1 MLVFNCTKAAA
12 DFFTTVRKGNKL
24 SPMSPVP
31 KKKFIDEPVLHSHQQ
46 WHWMVHVKKIA
57 RRNVLLAMDMDSRF
71 CMIFWGIKKG
81 NVQSF
86 LEQFHDRLGLHVV
99 SVINLGG
106 QDESISKKSMDSF
119 VESHHEYAFV
129 QRGDRSVQA
138 HIKDVFF
145 NFQYEQFRWEDD
157 IPTEEELFF
166 SDLRHN
172 DTPRRRRHDKDY
184 IFPTEIMFM
193 TWLSRYANVDEQ
205 TIAHAMSQFRFK
217 SRELLWG
224 KIYSDLDELNL
235 GE

>member
-1 MLVFNCTKAAA
+1 MLVFNCTKAAS
-12 DFFTTVRKGNKL
+12 DFFTTVRKGNKS
-24 SPMSPVP
+24 SPMSPIP
-31 KKKFIDEPVLHSHQQ
+31 KKKLIDEPVLHSRQQ
-46 WHWMVHVKKIA
+46 WHWMVHVKKIN

-81 NVQSF
+81 NVQNF

-99 SVINLGG
+99 SVINLGE
-106 QDESISKKSMDSF
+106 QDESISKISMDSF
-119 VESHHEYAFV
+119 VESHHEYAFA

-145 NFQYEQFRWEDD
+145 SFQYEQFRWEDD

-166 SDLRHN
+166 SDLGHN
-172 DTPRRRRHDKDY
+172 DTPRRRKYDKDY

-193 TWLSRYANVDEQ
+193 TWLSRYANLDEQ
-205 TIAHAMSQFRFK
+205 TIVHAVSQFRFK

-224 KIYSDLDELNL
+224 KIYS
-235 GE
+235 G